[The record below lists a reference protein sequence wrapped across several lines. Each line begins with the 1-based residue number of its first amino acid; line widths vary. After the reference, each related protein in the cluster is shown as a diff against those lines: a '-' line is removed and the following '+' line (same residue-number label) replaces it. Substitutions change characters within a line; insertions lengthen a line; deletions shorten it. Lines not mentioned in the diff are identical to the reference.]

1 MIKIRKTI
9 TVKPGKKNEKE
20 GQTILVSSSNTYYD
34 DCPICQAM
42 KKAEE
47 EGRSLSEKEVKEAFA
62 KANKKQGEN

>member
-1 MIKIRKTI
+1 MAKIKKTI
-9 TVKPGKKNEKE
+9 VENSEKRSKE
-20 GQTILVSSSNTYYD
+20 GEKTVLISSSDSYYD

-47 EGRSLSEKEVKEAFA
+47 EGKSLSEEELKEVFA